1 MPVCHCDWCIPTDHP
16 IQSDQVC
23 QCFCVYVPLMCP
35 DYPLCAQP
43 SMVIGQCVST
53 YNTSLSALECPA
65 PHQCPQVARQ
75 SFTGDAVQRLPLS
88 SICNPDDFS
97 AQCPASPYTKR
108 CTLGKWWFFFRRK
121 WSPASTAM
129 ASWPRSHQCLEIK
142 MSYSLRFW
150 SALKEA
156 TLPWF

>member
-1 MPVCHCDWCIPTDHP
+1 MPLWLVYIYPLTTQSQVIRCVNAFVSMCLWCAQTIL
-16 IQSDQVC
+16 
-23 QCFCVYVPLMCP
+23 YVPNPAWSLVSVCLHIIP
-35 DYPLCAQP
+35 P
-43 SMVIGQCVST
+43 SVHWSVQR
-53 YNTSLSALECPA
+53 

-97 AQCPASPYTKR
+97 TQCPASPYTKR

-121 WSPASTAM
+121 WSPGSTAM

-156 TLPWF
+156 TLPWY

>member
-1 MPVCHCDWCIPTDHP
+1 MPLWLVYTHWPPNPKWSGVSMLLCLCA
-16 IQSDQVC
+16 SD
-23 QCFCVYVPLMCP
+23 VPRLSFMCP
-35 DYPLCAQP
+35 TQH
-43 SMVIGQCVST
+43 GQCVST

-88 SICNPDDFS
+88 SICDPDDFS
-97 AQCPASPYTKR
+97 TQCPASPYTKR

-121 WSPASTAM
+121 WSPGSTAM

-156 TLPWF
+156 TLPWY